1 MDKSMIIFLALLFA
15 FIIVALIAAVKI
27 FGEQKVKN
35 WLVWAVSVAE
45 SELGSGTGQLKLR
58 NVYNMFILRFPKLSM
73 IITFARFSELV
84 DDALDIMKEM
94 LKNDKIANIISRT
107 KEE

>member
-1 MDKSMIIFLALLFA
+1 MDKSMIIFFALLFA
-15 FIIVALIAAVKI
+15 FIIVALITAVKI

-84 DDALDIMKEM
+84 DDALEIMREM

>member
-1 MDKSMIIFLALLFA
+1 MDKELLIFVILLIVSAL
-15 FIIVALIAAVKI
+15 VAVISAVKI

-35 WLVWAVSVAE
+35 WLVYAVTLAE

-58 NVYNMFILRFPKLSM
+58 SVYNMFVLRFPKLSM
-73 IITFARFSELV
+73 IITFARFSDLV
-84 DDALDIMKEM
+84 DDALDIMREM
-94 LKNDKIANIISRT
+94 LKNNKIADIISKT

>member
-1 MDKSMIIFLALLFA
+1 MDKTLLILCTVFIALLVVFA
-15 FIIVALIAAVKI
+15 FIAVKY

-58 NVYNMFILRFPKLSM
+58 SVYNMFVQRFPKLSL
-73 IITFARFSELV
+73 IITFNKFSALV
-84 DDALDIMKEM
+84 DDALEIMRKM
-94 LKNDKIANIISRT
+94 LENEKIANIISKT

>member
-1 MDKSMIIFLALLFA
+1 MDKSMMIFFALLFA
-15 FIIVALIAAVKI
+15 MIIIALIVAVKV

-35 WLVWAVSVAE
+35 WLVYAVSLAE

-58 NVYNMFILRFPKLSM
+58 SVYNMFILRFPKLSM
-73 IITFARFSELV
+73 IITFTRFSDLV
-84 DDALDIMKEM
+84 DDALDIMREM
-94 LKNDKIANIISRT
+94 LKNDKIANIISKT

>member
-1 MDKSMIIFLALLFA
+1 MDKTMVIFFAVLFA
-15 FIIVALIAAVKI
+15 MIIVALIVAVKI
-27 FGEQKVKN
+27 FGEQKVRN
-35 WLVWAVSVAE
+35 WLVYAVTLAE

-58 NVYNMFILRFPKLSM
+58 SVYNMFVLRFPKLSM
-73 IITFARFSELV
+73 IITFTRFSDLV
-84 DDALDIMKEM
+84 DDALDIMREM

>member
-1 MDKSMIIFLALLFA
+1 MDKSLWILGALLLAL
-15 FIIVALIAAVKI
+15 IIVVAIVAVKV

-35 WLVWAVSVAE
+35 WLVYAVSIAE

-58 NVYNMFILRFPKLSM
+58 SVYNMFILRFPKLSM
-73 IITFARFSELV
+73 IITFSRFSALV
-84 DDALDIMKEM
+84 DDALDIMREM
-94 LKNDKIANIISRT
+94 LKNDKIANIISKT

>member
-1 MDKSMIIFLALLFA
+1 MDKTMLIFFALLFA
-15 FIIVALIAAVKI
+15 FIIIALIAAVKI

-73 IITFARFSELV
+73 IITFSRFSDLV
-84 DDALDIMKEM
+84 DDALDVMREM

>member
-1 MDKSMIIFLALLFA
+1 MDKTMIIFFALLFA
-15 FIIVALIAAVKI
+15 FIIVALIAAVKV

-35 WLVWAVSVAE
+35 WLVYAVSVAE

-58 NVYNMFILRFPKLSM
+58 SVYNMFILRFPKLSM
-73 IITFARFSELV
+73 IITFARFSDLV
-84 DDALDIMKEM
+84 DDALGIMREM
-94 LKNDKIANIISRT
+94 LKNEKISNIISKT

>member
-1 MDKSMIIFLALLFA
+1 MDKMMIIFFALLLV
-15 FIIVALIAAVKI
+15 FISVALIAAVKI

-58 NVYNMFILRFPKLSM
+58 SVYNMFVQRFPKLSL
-73 IITFARFSELV
+73 IITFNKYSELV
-84 DDALDIMKEM
+84 DDALDIMREM
-94 LKNDKIANIISRT
+94 LKNDKIANIISKT

>member
-1 MDKSMIIFLALLFA
+1 MDKELLIFVILLIVSAL
-15 FIIVALIAAVKI
+15 VAVISAIKLL
-27 FGEQKVKN
+27 GEQKVKN
-35 WLVWAVSVAE
+35 WLVYAVTLAE

-58 NVYNMFILRFPKLSM
+58 SVYHMFVLRFPKLSM
-73 IITFARFSELV
+73 IITFERFSDLV
-84 DDALDIMKEM
+84 DDALDIMREM

>member
-1 MDKSMIIFLALLFA
+1 MDKTMIIFFALLFA
-15 FIIVALIAAVKI
+15 FVIVALIAAVKI

-35 WLVWAVSVAE
+35 WLVYAVTLAE

-58 NVYNMFILRFPKLSM
+58 SVYNMFVLRFPKLSM
-73 IITFARFSELV
+73 IISFARFSELV
-84 DDALDIMKEM
+84 DDALDIMREM
-94 LKNDKIANIISRT
+94 LKNDKIANIISKT

>member
-1 MDKSMIIFLALLFA
+1 MDKMMIIFFALLFV

-58 NVYNMFILRFPKLSM
+58 SVYNMFVQRFPNLSL
-73 IITFARFSELV
+73 IISFNRFSELV
-84 DDALDIMKEM
+84 DGALDIMREM
-94 LKNDKIANIISRT
+94 LKNDKIANIISKT

>member
-1 MDKSMIIFLALLFA
+1 MDKTMIIFFALLFA
-15 FIIVALIAAVKI
+15 FIIITLIVAVKV

-35 WLVWAVSVAE
+35 WLVYAVTLAE

-58 NVYNMFILRFPKLSM
+58 SVYNMFILRFPKMSM
-73 IITFARFSELV
+73 IITFKRFSNLV
-84 DDALDIMKEM
+84 DDALDIMREM
-94 LKNDKIANIISRT
+94 LKNNKIADIISKT

>member
-1 MDKSMIIFLALLFA
+1 MDKTMIIFFALLFI

-35 WLVWAVSVAE
+35 WLVYAVSLAE

-58 NVYNMFILRFPKLSM
+58 SVYNMFVLRFPKLSM

-84 DDALDIMKEM
+84 DDALGIMREM
-94 LKNDKIANIISRT
+94 LKNDKIANIISKT

>member
-1 MDKSMIIFLALLFA
+1 MDKLIVMFFALLFA
-15 FIIVALIAAVKI
+15 FIIITLIVAVKV

-35 WLVWAVSVAE
+35 WLVYAVTLAE

-58 NVYNMFILRFPKLSM
+58 TVYNMFILRFPKLSM
-73 IITFARFSELV
+73 LITYKRFSNLV
-84 DDALDIMKEM
+84 DDALAIMREM
-94 LKNDKIANIISRT
+94 LKNDKIANIISKT

>member
-1 MDKSMIIFLALLFA
+1 MDKLMIIFFAMLFV
-15 FIIVALIAAVKI
+15 FVIVALIAAIKI

-35 WLVWAVSVAE
+35 WLVYAVTLAE

-58 NVYNMFILRFPKLSM
+58 SVYNMFVLRFPKLSM
-73 IITFARFSELV
+73 IITFERFSDLV
-84 DDALDIMKEM
+84 DDALDIMREM
-94 LKNDKIANIISRT
+94 LKNNKIADIISKT